1 MYWRVR
7 QLSVSE
13 LFTRYWVHIALM
25 VSLFFNF
32 VLFVSRPDPNKGLP
46 KEVKANYEQFAR
58 LVTTHMLDTSYITY
72 KQSTAFLLS
81 GELNKNVID
90 WMKKNELLAKG
101 PDEVEQMAKTLYDQR
116 QVSSVRIDNVQ
127 VNEPG
132 KNQPVSVD
140 VTGVVA
146 IHSAQDGGPTN
157 PVPFHFL
164 FYMDLRHRPDGTL
177 ILTEDNKQIPEIV
190 DFKEIPQ
197 GQ

>member
-7 QLSVSE
+7 QLSISE
-13 LFTRYWVHIALM
+13 LLTRYWVALALM
-25 VSLFFNF
+25 ASLFFNF
-32 VLFVSRPDPNKGLP
+32 VLVVSRPDPNKGLP
-46 KEVKANYEQFAR
+46 KEVKANYELFGR

-90 WMKKNELLAKG
+90 WMKKNDLLAKG

-116 QVSSVRIDNVQ
+116 QVSSVRIDTVQ

-164 FYMDLRHRPDGTL
+164 FYMDLRHRADGTL
-177 ILTEDNKQIPEIV
+177 ILTEDNKQIPEVV

-197 GQ
+197 G

>member
-1 MYWRVR
+1 MYWKVR
-7 QLSVSE
+7 QLSINE
-13 LFTRYWVHIALM
+13 LLSRYWVNIALI

-32 VLFVSRPDPNKGLP
+32 ILMVSRPDPNKGLP
-46 KEVKANYEQFAR
+46 KEVKANYEQMGK

-72 KQSTAFLLS
+72 KQSTALLMS
-81 GELNKNVID
+81 GELAKNVVE

-101 PDEVEQMAKTLYDQR
+101 PEEIESMYKQLYDQR
-116 QVSSVRIDNVQ
+116 QVSSVRIDNVT

-140 VTGVVA
+140 VTGIVA
-146 IHSAQDGGPTN
+146 IHSAKDDGPTN

-164 FYMDLRHRPDGTL
+164 FYMDLRHRADGTL
-177 ILTEDNKQIPEIV
+177 ILTEDNKQIPEVV
-190 DFKEIPQ
+190 DFKEMPQ